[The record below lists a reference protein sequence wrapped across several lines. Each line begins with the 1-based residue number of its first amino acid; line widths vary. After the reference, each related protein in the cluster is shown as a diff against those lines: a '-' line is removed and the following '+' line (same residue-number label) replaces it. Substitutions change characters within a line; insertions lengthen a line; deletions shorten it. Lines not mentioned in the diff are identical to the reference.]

1 MTIEN
6 DLNRIANALE
16 AIAGNLDR
24 TFSVLSSENQTLT
37 AKTEPTKRTRSKKT
51 ETQPEPQP
59 ETQADRVRSTRTPD
73 TTIELSS
80 ATEDL
85 NKDTIE
91 KLASGDLDPQPP
103 VTQATIA
110 DEFGVTESAE
120 PEIKYADLNR
130 KFFTLL
136 TNVRDHK
143 SADEARALALKFLEK
158 FNNGK
163 PISEAG
169 LPKENYKP
177 FNDKLDELLAK
188 YPKLDKQ
195 EG

>member
-16 AIAGNLDR
+16 AIAGNLDE
-24 TFSVLSSENQTLT
+24 TFSVLSSENQAPATKNET
-37 AKTEPTKRTRSKKT
+37 PKRTRSKKADVAS
-51 ETQPEPQP
+51 PEVMP
-59 ETQADRVRSTRTPD
+59 ELPKEVEELNTD
-73 TTIELSS
+73 TLT
-80 ATEDL
+80 
-85 NKDTIE
+85 
-91 KLASGDLDPQPP
+91 KLAAGELDPQPEPGPGPGPQAP
-103 VTQATIA
+103 VTQAAIA

-143 SADEARALALKFLEK
+143 SADDARALALKFLEK